1 MIIRIEV
8 LCQGNIWRISET
20 ENYSLEWTKIRKN
33 QSQRKIRVNKHRIE
47 RAVSH
52 WVSLSVHLS
61 VYLYMYIHQSDSQSV
76 NQPVCLCM
84 PVWLTES
91 LSDLLTD
98 WLTDRQTDRQTNRQ
112 TVINNPF
119 LYLQA
124 GFVSALPYLVMAI
137 TIQAGGHIADCLR
150 RKEVLST
157 TVVRKLFNSFG
168 KSGFN
173 ETEFSQKHN
182 SFILLWKNI
191 SDIHKCSRNEGMF
204 TKGFHAHFQASF
216 NIQQVKIYF
225 SNRHS

>member
-1 MIIRIEV
+1 
-8 LCQGNIWRISET
+8 
-20 ENYSLEWTKIRKN
+20 
-33 QSQRKIRVNKHRIE
+33 
-47 RAVSH
+47 
-52 WVSLSVHLS
+52 
-61 VYLYMYIHQSDSQSV
+61 
-76 NQPVCLCM
+76 
-84 PVWLTES
+84 
-91 LSDLLTD
+91 
-98 WLTDRQTDRQTNRQ
+98 
-112 TVINNPF
+112 
-119 LYLQA
+119 
-124 GFVSALPYLVMAI
+124 MAI

-216 NIQQVKIYF
+216 NIQQVSGPNKRIKKKLSTLLY
-225 SNRHS
+225 RAVIAQL